1 MQMDKNKA
9 YLDMLRIRMIEE
21 RIAKEYPKQ
30 QMRCPVHLSIGQE
43 AAAVGICAALK
54 TEDRMVSTHRS
65 HAHYLAK
72 GGSIK
77 GLIGELYG
85 RTSGCSRGNGGS
97 MHLIDLAVNFH
108 GSTSIVGGTIPIGV
122 GIAFADHIK
131 GEKHA
136 TVVCLGDA
144 AIEEG
149 VFHESANFASL
160 HRLNVIFAC
169 ENNLY
174 SCYTHIRDR
183 QPERSSL
190 RAIANA
196 HSLRYYDCSPNDV
209 ESIENSMSLA
219 RHGVGPS
226 FVEIPTYRYLQH
238 CGPDNDDNLGYR
250 SPEEI
255 DKWKDLDPLVIN
267 WVEAHAADRI
277 GAIVHEIDEAFEHA
291 KASPFPDESEVG
303 KYVYANSAF

>member
-1 MQMDKNKA
+1 MDKNKA
-9 YLDMLRIRMIEE
+9 YLEMLRIRMIEE
-21 RIAKEYPKQ
+21 RIALEYPKQ

-43 AAAVGICAALK
+43 AAAVGVCAGIK
-54 TEDRMVSTHRS
+54 PTDRMVSTHRS

-85 RTSGCSRGNGGS
+85 RRTGCSRGGGGS

-122 GIAFADHIK
+122 GIAFADHLK

-136 TVVCLGDA
+136 TVVCIGDA

-160 HRLNVIFAC
+160 HSLNVIFAC

-183 QPERSSL
+183 QPARGFK
-190 RAIANA
+190 AIADA
-196 HSLRYYDCSPNDV
+196 HRLRYFGCNANDL
-209 ESIENSMSLA
+209 ESIESSVRLA
-219 RHGVGPS
+219 RDSAGPS
-226 FVEIPTYRYLQH
+226 FIEIPTYRYVQH
-238 CGPDNDDNLGYR
+238 CGPDNDDHLGYR
-250 SPEEI
+250 SPGEI
-255 DKWKDLDPLVIN
+255 ALWKDMDPLVIN
-267 WVEAHAADRI
+267 QVKHHPTDGDVI
-277 GAIVHEIDEAFEHA
+277 AITNEINEAFEHA
-291 KASPFPDESEVG
+291 KAAPFPDESEVG
-303 KYVYANSAF
+303 KYTYASS